1 MGISPKLV
9 LLIYKSYW
17 KFIKDSI
24 HGLELEEMTEKDF
37 GKTPTNFNITY
48 IGKLYTNIE
57 KVQKYKRKLKYL
69 EENDKIKKY

>member
-1 MGISPKLV
+1 
-9 LLIYKSYW
+9 
-17 KFIKDSI
+17 
-24 HGLELEEMTEKDF
+24 MTEKDF